1 MKSLFPV
8 FCWVVMVMGLIGACA
23 KKPKPTA
30 PESIPQILAFD
41 SGENKIMVDPNEK
54 ILDLEAPNWTI
65 YFSFDSF
72 ALREPYKAAAL
83 GDWMKK
89 TGQHVFLSGYASE
102 EGTDE
107 YNLALGARRAQAVR
121 DYLEAYGVPVDR
133 ISWRSFGEENPVT
146 TDPDKIKMN
155 RRVEIKIEGD
165 PR

>member
-1 MKSLFPV
+1 
-8 FCWVVMVMGLIGACA
+8 
-23 KKPKPTA
+23 
-30 PESIPQILAFD
+30 
-41 SGENKIMVDPNEK
+41 
-54 ILDLEAPNWTI
+54 
-65 YFSFDSF
+65 
-72 ALREPYKAAAL
+72 
-83 GDWMKK
+83 
-89 TGQHVFLSGYASE
+89 GYASE

-146 TDPDKIKMN
+146 TDPDKIKLH